1 MIREGSSMLDP
12 TKNMTP
18 AAAKRHMERLKAQ
31 IEQSKAR
38 IQELEN
44 KRDEL
49 WNRISAKIEKE
60 ESYVQE
66 AEMAMAILSDT
77 FGEEGDGYDVDP
89 DTVTKVVKRDGEYEI
104 ILYGTPMY

>member
-18 AAAKRHMERLKAQ
+18 AAAKRHMAKLKAQ

-38 IQELEN
+38 IQEFED
-44 KRDEL
+44 KRDEV
-49 WNRISAKIEKE
+49 WNRISAKIERE
-60 ESYVQE
+60 EMYIQE
-66 AEMAMAILSDT
+66 AEVAMAILSDT
-77 FGEEGDGYDVDP
+77 FGEDGDGYDVDP
-89 DTVTKVVKRDGEYEI
+89 DTVTKVVKQDGEYEI